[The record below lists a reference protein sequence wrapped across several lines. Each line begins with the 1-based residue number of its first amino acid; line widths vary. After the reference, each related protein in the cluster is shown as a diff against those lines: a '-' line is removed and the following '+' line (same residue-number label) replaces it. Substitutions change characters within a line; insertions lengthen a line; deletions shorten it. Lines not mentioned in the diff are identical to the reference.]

1 MGSRSTKMAR
11 RNAWIRGRSWPGTDA
26 SLLC

>member
-1 MGSRSTKMAR
+1 MGSRSTKMAG
-11 RNAWIRGRSWPGTDA
+11 RNAWNRGRSWPGTDA